1 MSRSNT
7 WRHAAWAFGV
17 LGMGAAFVAA
27 PVYMGEHL
35 LHTATISFR
44 AVSDMAR
51 DTPTNTEAASF
62 ELPDGVRV
70 ADSSLVSPEAM
81 YETRTLA
88 AASLTLPQKG
98 KAVVADLGEMMLRLY
113 NDGEVVGEYRIVSK
127 GKPGSLWETPTGAYS
142 IKTKEEN
149 HYSTIG
155 NVWMP
160 SSMQFFGN
168 FFIHGW
174 PHYPSGTPVPEGFS
188 GGCIR
193 LSAEDAK
200 TLFGHVDINTPVLV
214 TNGSLLSETPQAGA
228 VGYAAREQ
236 FVPPPAISAQ
246 AAIVGDL
253 ESGFVFYEKN
263 LDAVRPIASLSKL
276 MTALISLEAINQS
289 RVITVSKEDA
299 DVYGDAG
306 GLHAGDTLTAQEL
319 LWPLLLSSSNDAAY
333 ALARSLGERTF
344 VGLMNEKAQGLGL
357 DHTAFV
363 EPSGL
368 DPLNQ
373 SSVLDLFRFTQ
384 HLWHNKRSVLDL
396 TRAQNHKAWRNIHP
410 FVAKDS
416 FLGGKT
422 GYIPEAQKTIV
433 SVFSVPFGEFEER
446 PAAIVALGSENIRAD
461 VERLRVWAKDNFSYG
476 LRATPS
482 DAIVRYTPPPA
493 GQDTQPLSLLF
504 AGDIMMDRG
513 VETAIKK
520 EGAGD
525 WGFPFARISSELAG
539 ADIAFANLEGPV
551 SDTGANVGSAYSFRM
566 NPEVIPA
573 LVGAGLDVVSFANNH
588 VGDWGRDAFEDTMR
602 RLRRAGIAYAGAGWN
617 AKEAREPAIVE
628 RNGKRVGFIAFSDV
642 GPAHMAARE
651 ATSGIAL
658 ASIESVENA
667 VRQAREN
674 TDILVVS
681 FHFGDEYAIG
691 PSQRQRALARAAID
705 AGAKVVVGHHPH
717 VVQSI
722 EEYNHGVIAYSLGN
736 FVFDQYFSEETM
748 SGMMVKIEFKGDK
761 IAAIIPMPVTLNSL
775 YQPSVE

>member
-1 MSRSNT
+1 M
-7 WRHAAWAFGV
+7 WRHVAWA
-17 LGMGAAFVAA
+17 LGALGTGAAFIAA
-27 PVYMGEHL
+27 PVYVGEHL
-35 LHTATISFR
+35 LSSATISFR
-44 AVSDMAR
+44 AVSDALQV
-51 DTPTNTEAASF
+51 TPTTAETSSF
-62 ELPDGVRV
+62 GLPDGVRI
-70 ADSSLVSPEAM
+70 ADSSLVRPEAS
-81 YETRTLA
+81 YETRTLE
-88 AASLTLPQKG
+88 AASLALPTQG
-98 KAVVADLGEMMLRLY
+98 KAIVADLGEMMIRLY
-113 NDGEVVGEYRIVSK
+113 EDGTVQQEYRILSK
-127 GKPGSLWETPTGAYS
+127 GKPGSLWETPTGAYA

-174 PHYPSGTPVPEGFS
+174 PYYPNGALVPEGFS

-200 TLFGHVDINTPVLV
+200 TLFEHVDISTPVLV
-214 TNGSLLSETPQAGA
+214 TNGTSLLETPQVGVA
-228 VGYAAREQ
+228 GYAAREQ
-236 FVPPPAISAQ
+236 FVPPPVVSAQ

-263 LDAVRPIASLSKL
+263 LEAVHPIASLSKL
-276 MTALISLEAINQS
+276 MTALISLETINQS
-289 RVITVSKEDA
+289 RMITISKDDA

-333 ALARSLGERTF
+333 ALAHTLGEKTF
-344 VGLMNEKAQGLGL
+344 VELMNEKAKGLGL
-357 DHTAFV
+357 IHTAFR

-368 DPLNQ
+368 DALNQ

-396 TRAQNHKAWRNIHP
+396 TRVQNHKAWRNIHP

-433 SVFSVPFGEFEER
+433 AVFSVPFGEFEER
-446 PAAIVALGSENIRAD
+446 SVAIVALGSENIRAD

-482 DAIVRYTPPPA
+482 NAIVRYTPPPA
-493 GQDTQPLSLLF
+493 GQRNETLSLLF

-513 VETAIKK
+513 VEAVIQK
-520 EGAGD
+520 EGKGD
-525 WGFPFARISSELAG
+525 WSFPFAHISSELTN
-539 ADIAFANLEGPV
+539 ADVAFANLEGPV
-551 SDTGANVGSAYSFRM
+551 SDEGTNVGSAYSFRM
-566 NPEVIPA
+566 NPEVISA
-573 LVGAGLDVVSFANNH
+573 LTGAGFDVVSFANNH
-588 VGDWGRDAFEDTMR
+588 VGDWGKDAFEDTMR

-617 AKEAREPAIVE
+617 AKEAHEPAIVE
-628 RNGKRVGFIAFSDV
+628 RNGKRVGFLAFSDV

-658 ASIESVENA
+658 ASVESVENA
-667 VRQAREN
+667 VRQARQN

-681 FHFGDEYAIG
+681 FHFGDEYADG
-691 PSQRQRALARAAID
+691 PSARQRTLARAAID
-705 AGAKVVVGHHPH
+705 AGAKIVIGHHPH

-722 EEYNHGVIAYSLGN
+722 EEYNHGIIAYSLGN
-736 FVFDQYFSEETM
+736 FVFDQYFSKETM
-748 SGMMVKIEFKGDK
+748 SGVMVKIEFKGDK
-761 IAAIIPMPVTLNSL
+761 IVAIIPMPVTLNSF